1 MVFLV
6 EKIEELLADLGAG
19 WHRNWLGV
27 GARFCEGRFLKREQ
41 ILRIDTAEKGCE
53 N

>member
-6 EKIEELLADLGAG
+6 EEIEELLADLGAG

-27 GARFCEGRFLKREQ
+27 GARFCEGRFFKKR
-41 ILRIDTAEKGCE
+41 ANFE
-53 N
+53 NRYR